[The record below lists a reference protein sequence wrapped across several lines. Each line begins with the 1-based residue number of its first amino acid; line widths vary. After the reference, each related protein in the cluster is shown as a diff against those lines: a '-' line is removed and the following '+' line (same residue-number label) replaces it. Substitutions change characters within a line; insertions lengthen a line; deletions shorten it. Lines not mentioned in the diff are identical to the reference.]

1 MRSIGSF
8 INLFL
13 ATGHADQGFSDV
25 SGGKEKNSGMKWVNT
40 MKRIVHKKSF

>member
-1 MRSIGSF
+1 MGSF

-13 ATGHADQGFSDV
+13 ATGHVDQRFSDV

-40 MKRIVHKKSF
+40 MKRIVHKKSL